1 MIAVA
6 RELTPVMTVP
16 ELEGF
21 FDQAFPD
28 SSSAPDAV
36 VVSVEAGR
44 VQIKLT
50 PDHKNLRPGSL
61 VSGPTQMG
69 LADRAAYA
77 VIIAHIGPVAMAVT
91 SNLNYSFLRGVQL
104 RDFHADARLL
114 KLGRRLATVDV
125 QLWQDD
131 PANLIGQATVTYALP
146 DT

>member
-1 MIAVA
+1 MP
-6 RELTPVMTVP
+6 RELVPVMNVAQ
-16 ELEGF
+16 LEAF

-28 SSSAPDAV
+28 RDQATDAV
-36 VVSVEAGR
+36 VLAVEPGLVR
-44 VQIKLT
+44 IRLT
-50 PDHKNLRPGSL
+50 PDQRNLRPGSL

-114 KLGRRLATVDV
+114 KLGKRLATVDV

-131 PANLIGQATVTYALP
+131 PDNLIGQSTVTYAIP
-146 DT
+146 

>member
-1 MIAVA
+1 LIEVA
-6 RELTPVMTVP
+6 REMSPVMTVA

-21 FDQAFPD
+21 FDQAFPGRT
-28 SSSAPDAV
+28 SARDAEV
-36 VVSVEAGR
+36 ISIESGWVR
-44 VQIKLT
+44 IKLT
-50 PDHKNLRPGSL
+50 PDEQNLRPGAL

-104 RDFHADARLL
+104 REFFADARLL

-125 QLWQDD
+125 QLWQDE
-131 PANLIGQATVTYALP
+131 PANLIGQATVTYAIP
-146 DT
+146 DS